1 MGLSQSHRA
10 TWSIKLFS
18 KNKIRKA
25 HHLPNMLRA
34 VLLLS
39 FVGAALAGFE
49 CADKSEDCPDWM
61 ANMNGA
67 CAPHS
72 FIESPLNLA
81 REILQSAFLSVPTF
95 AAVSYSCRLRFTL

>member
-1 MGLSQSHRA
+1 
-10 TWSIKLFS
+10 
-18 KNKIRKA
+18 
-25 HHLPNMLRA
+25 MLRA

-81 REILQSAFLSVPTF
+81 REILRPKRLSLRAPF